1 MIRDA
6 RQLKAKIQQLA
17 KGDSLKSQIYLRN
30 YFMERFLER
39 ISVSPYRTRFVLKG
53 GLLIASFV
61 GLDLRS
67 TMDIDSTVSNMS
79 LDLEAGRKII
89 LEIINMH
96 LEDNVDFII
105 SKGSEIMEEHD
116 YPGIRFTL
124 QGSSDGIQQ
133 AIRID
138 LSTGDVITPG
148 AVSYK
153 YKLMFED
160 RSIYLMTYNLE
171 TLIAEKLET
180 MITRGTANT
189 RMRDF
194 YDIYL
199 LTQEND
205 FDLST
210 LKEAILNT
218 SQKRGTASLLKDYK
232 VIMHDVAESPIME
245 SAWNN
250 FVKQSYFAEGL
261 IWKNVLQ
268 ACIWLSERVLSEEL
282 SHKHKS

>member
-1 MIRDA
+1 MILDA

-17 KGDSLKSQIYLRN
+17 KGDSSKSQIYLRN

-53 GLLIASFV
+53 GLLIASLV

-67 TMDIDSTVSNMS
+67 TMDIDSTVRNLS

-89 LEIINMH
+89 LEIINVQ
-96 LEDNVDFII
+96 LEDDVEFII

-124 QGSSDGIQQ
+124 QGRFDGIQQ

-148 AVSYK
+148 AVSYE

-160 RSIYLMTYNLE
+160 RSIQLMTYNLE
-171 TLIAEKLET
+171 TLLAEKLEA

-199 LTQEND
+199 LTQDNEVN
-205 FDLST
+205 LST
-210 LKEAILNT
+210 LKEAIRNT
-218 SQKRGTASLLKDYK
+218 SKKRGTEDLFKDYK
-232 VIMHDVAESPIME
+232 IIMHDIAESSIME

-250 FVKQSYFAEGL
+250 FVKQSYFAQGL
-261 IWKNVLQ
+261 MWERVSQ
-268 ACIWLSERVLSEEL
+268 ACISLSERVLSEAL
-282 SHKHKS
+282 

>member
-6 RQLKAKIQQLA
+6 RQLKAKIQQLV

-30 YFMERFLER
+30 FFMERFLER
-39 ISVSPYRTRFVLKG
+39 ISASPYRERFVLKG

-67 TMDIDSTVSNMS
+67 TMDIDSTIRNIP
-79 LDLEAGRKII
+79 LDLDSGRKII
-89 LEIINMH
+89 QEIINVQ
-96 LEDNVDFII
+96 LEDDVDFII

-116 YPGIRFTL
+116 YPGIRFAL
-124 QGSSDGIQQ
+124 QGRFDGIKQ

-138 LSTGDVITPG
+138 LSTGDVITPR
-148 AVSYK
+148 AVSYE

-160 RSIYLMTYNLE
+160 RSIHLMTYNLE

-194 YDIYL
+194 YDIHL

-205 FDLST
+205 FDLTT

-218 SQKRGTASLLKDYK
+218 SRKRGTEALLKDYK
-232 VIMHDVAESPIME
+232 GIMHDVAESSIME
-245 SAWNN
+245 SAWDN

-261 IWKNVLQ
+261 IWKDVSQ
-268 ACIWLSERVLSEEL
+268 ACIRLSERVLSA
-282 SHKHKS
+282 

>member
-1 MIRDA
+1 MILNA

-39 ISVSPYRTRFVLKG
+39 ISVSPYRTKFVLKG

-67 TMDIDSTVSNMS
+67 TMDIDSTVRNLS

-89 LEIINMH
+89 LEIINVQ
-96 LEDNVDFII
+96 LEDDVDFII
-105 SKGSEIMEEHD
+105 SKGSEIMEGHD
-116 YPGIRFTL
+116 YPGIRFML
-124 QGSSDGIQQ
+124 QGRFDGIQQ

-148 AVSYK
+148 AVSYE

-160 RSIYLMTYNLE
+160 RSIQLMTYNLE
-171 TLIAEKLET
+171 TLLAEKLET

-194 YDIYL
+194 YDVYL
-199 LTQEND
+199 LTKDND
-205 FDLST
+205 VDLST

-218 SQKRGTASLLKDYK
+218 SNKRGTEDLLKDYK
-232 VIMHDVAESPIME
+232 IIMHDIAESSIME

-261 IWKNVLQ
+261 MWERVSQ
-268 ACIWLSERVLSEEL
+268 ACISLSERVLSETL
-282 SHKHKS
+282 

>member
-6 RQLKAKIQQLA
+6 RQLKAKIQQLV
-17 KGDSLKSQIYLRN
+17 KGDSIKSQTYLRN
-30 YFMERFLER
+30 FFMERFLER
-39 ISVSPYRTRFVLKG
+39 ISVSPYQDRFVLKG
-53 GLLIASFV
+53 GLLVASFV

-67 TMDIDSTVSNMS
+67 TMDIDSTIRSMS
-79 LDLEAGRKII
+79 LHPEEGRKII
-89 LEIINMH
+89 QEIINEP
-96 LEDNVDFII
+96 LEDHVDFII
-105 SKGSEIMEEHD
+105 SKSSTIMEEHD

-124 QGSSDGIQQ
+124 QGRFDGIQQ

-148 AVSYK
+148 AVSYE
-153 YKLMFED
+153 YKLMFEE
-160 RSIYLMTYNLE
+160 RSIRLMTYNLE

-180 MITRGTANT
+180 MIARGTANT

-199 LTQEND
+199 LTREND
-205 FDLST
+205 FNLPT

-218 SQKRGTASLLKDYK
+218 SRKRGTEAPLKDYK
-232 VIMHDVAESPIME
+232 DTMHDVAESPIME
-245 SAWNN
+245 SAWDN

-261 IWKNVLQ
+261 TWDEVSQ
-268 ACIWLSERVLSEEL
+268 ECILLSEKVLSE
-282 SHKHKS
+282 

>member
-39 ISVSPYRTRFVLKG
+39 ISVSRYWTRFVLKG

-67 TMDIDSTVSNMS
+67 TMDIDSTVRNMS

-89 LEIINMH
+89 LEIINVH

-124 QGSSDGIQQ
+124 QGRFDGIQQ

-160 RSIYLMTYNLE
+160 RSIHLMTYNLE

-245 SAWNN
+245 SAWDN